1 MRKILLCLLAILSNE
16 LLGQSNTVDHTK
28 VGTVAPSAKY
38 LDVDHV
44 YPFNRGAAIIVKGN
58 SHAIIDQNFHQI
70 VPFNKYEYIA
80 SHGRSGLFSGS
91 AKFKPT
97 DLLNSQGKVIHSFR
111 GDPPRIENWPDGFA
125 WFGEARRELT
135 IIPVAITC
143 INAKGRKITFKTTN
157 ALTFDEWHEGLV
169 RFNTENGYGYMDT
182 SGKIVIP
189 AQYVSAK
196 EFSEGLAAVSKKN
209 EFGEIKWGF
218 IDKTGKVKIPF
229 QYSMPPSSF
238 GFGLAAI
245 VPRVQT
251 DIKFS
256 LINQNGEVR
265 VNVPLSSKAE
275 VNTDKKFVGGF
286 MRASL
291 LGGCDILGEEY
302 SYQTMFAQAGL
313 PGRNMKY
320 PDWYVEEP
328 YQDGQIVFA
337 RRTRERAIKKGILDI
352 ANERYIDPIF
362 EEISLFDPIS
372 NLAYAKLETGKD
384 NNGFPIYREGYI
396 NRQGIFV
403 LVKQAK
409 NNW

>member
-1 MRKILLCLLAILSNE
+1 MRKILVCLLAILSNE
-16 LLGQSNTVDHTK
+16 LRGQSNTVDHTK
-28 VGTVAPSAKY
+28 VGTVATDAKY

-44 YPFNRGAAIIVKGN
+44 YSFNRGAAIIVKGN
-58 SHAIIDQNFHQI
+58 SYAIIDQTFKQI

-80 SHGRSGLFSGS
+80 SYGRSGLFSGS
-91 AKFKPT
+91 AKFKAT
-97 DLLNSQGKVIHSFR
+97 DLFNSQGKVIHSFR

-135 IIPVAITC
+135 IIPVSITC

-169 RFNTENGYGYMDT
+169 RFNTEDGYGYMDT

-245 VPRVQT
+245 VPKVQT

-265 VNVPLSSKAE
+265 VNVPLSSNAE

-302 SYQTMFAQAGL
+302 TYQTMFAQAGL
-313 PGRNMKY
+313 PAASMKY

-337 RRTRERAIKKGILDI
+337 RRTREGAIKKGILDI
-352 ANERYIDPIF
+352 ANERYVDPIF

-372 NLAYAKLETGKD
+372 NLAYAKLETDKD
-384 NNGFPIYREGYI
+384 NNGFPVYREGYI

-409 NNW
+409 SNW